1 MIKYPTNKQVVAS
14 KKTSTSNRGMIL
26 EDAINQSNAYYLAND
41 RAVIYK
47 KPTPI
52 QIVKVD
58 YPRRS
63 AAKIVEAYFKV
74 ASTTDFNGIYRGKY
88 IDFEVK
94 QVANQSKFILANI
107 HLHQIQ
113 HLKKVHQH
121 GGIAFVII
129 GFTGRDEVYL
139 MDCAHVIQAY
149 EKRETNLSYDYI
161 VNNGKLIKQ
170 GYLPQLDYLSV
181 VDSIYFNTEV
191 SQ

>member
-1 MIKYPTNKQVVAS
+1 MIKYPTNKQQVRQL
-14 KKTSTSNRGMIL
+14 KTSSSNRGMLL
-26 EDAINQSNAYYLAND
+26 EEAINQSNAYYLAND

-58 YPRRS
+58 YPHRS

-74 ASTTDFNGIYRGKY
+74 ASTTDYNGLYRGRY

-94 QVANQSKFILANI
+94 QVANKTKFILANI

-129 GFTGRDEVYL
+129 GFTGHNEVYL
-139 MDCAHVIQAY
+139 IDCTHVIRAY
-149 EKRETNLSYDYI
+149 ENRETNLSYAYVVD
-161 VNNGKLIKQ
+161 NGQLIKQ
-170 GYLPQLDYLSV
+170 GYMPQLDYLSV
-181 VDSIYFNTEV
+181 VDSLYFNTEV